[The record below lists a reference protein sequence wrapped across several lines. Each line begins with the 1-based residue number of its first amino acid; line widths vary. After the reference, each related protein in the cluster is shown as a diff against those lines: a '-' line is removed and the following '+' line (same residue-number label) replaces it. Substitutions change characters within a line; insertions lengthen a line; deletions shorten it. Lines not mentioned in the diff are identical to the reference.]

1 MLLSKSV
8 WGEKKE
14 RGEGEGE
21 GERERAGEGG
31 EKARDIRSFLR
42 QRKERHPPESET
54 SPVFTHSFNFFSLK
68 QHFKNAIHN

>member
-8 WGEKKE
+8 WGEKKA
-14 RGEGEGE
+14 RGEG
-21 GERERAGEGG
+21 ERAGEGRG

-54 SPVFTHSFNFFSLK
+54 SPVFTYFFNFLLLSVSST
-68 QHFKNAIHN
+68 HFVANLQD